1 MSHRPSSSSLRWQ
14 IMIAAGVV
22 IALAAGLLGAQ
33 TPVLAKEGYH
43 TAFRTTYPAVVG
55 TALDSC
61 TVCHTNAIP
70 ALNPYGVDYLMAG
83 HTFAAIEGRDSD
95 QDGFTNIVEIRA
107 LSFPGNAASQ
117 PAAPTATPTATPAGP
132 TATPTETPAGPTAT
146 PTATPA
152 GPTATPTATPGGPTV
167 TPTATRPH
175 GGEVEFTDII
185 HSISPTSWVIGAR
198 TVRVDGDT
206 EIDEDD
212 GPAVAGAWAEVH
224 AVIENGGG
232 LYAREIKIEDDAE
245 ETPEATE
252 TPRPTRTPH
261 ATHTPEASETPH
273 PTRTP
278 EASETPHPTRTPEAS
293 ETPHPTRTP
302 EASETPH
309 PTRTP
314 EASRTPEDEARFEW
328 EGVIETM
335 SPVSWTVE
343 SRVFLIDAQT
353 VIDTRQGPAVI
364 GAWAE
369 VKAALTGA
377 GDLLARR
384 IKIEDRVPDGA
395 KIEFRGPIESI
406 TPTSWVVAGRT
417 LAIDEDTEIRNPE
430 RAAIGAIA
438 EVKARRLDDGSLLA
452 LAIKIEGDETH
463 MRLYV
468 EWVGV
473 LERFDDASWTVGG
486 RTVQIDAATVI
497 RGAPQVGAR
506 VEVKAQ
512 RQADGSLLALSLHVV
527 EAESEEE
534 WRGVVESITPT
545 AWQVGG
551 RTVTV
556 DARTVFDERDGALAV
571 GVMAEVKALR
581 QADGSLLALR
591 IRAED

>member
-1 MSHRPSSSSLRWQ
+1 MML
-14 IMIAAGVV
+14 AGVV
-22 IALAAGLLGAQ
+22 IAQAAGLLGAP

-43 TAFRTTYPAVVG
+43 TAVRPTYPAVVG

-198 TVRVDGDT
+198 TVRVDANT

-224 AVIENGGG
+224 AVVESDGG

-252 TPRPTRTPH
+252 TPRPTRTPP

-406 TPTSWVVAGRT
+406 PPPSWVVAGRT

-486 RTVQIDAATVI
+486 RTVQIDDATVI

-506 VEVKAQ
+506 VEVKAL

-534 WRGVVESITPT
+534 WRGVVESITPA
-545 AWQVGG
+545 AWQIGG

>member
-83 HTFAAIEGRDSD
+83 HNFAAIEGRDSD

-152 GPTATPTATPGGPTV
+152 GPTSTPTATATTGGPAV

-175 GGEVEFTDII
+175 GDEVEFTGVI

-198 TVRVDGDT
+198 TVRVDANT

-261 ATHTPEASETPH
+261 A
-273 PTRTP
+273 
-278 EASETPHPTRTPEAS
+278 
-293 ETPHPTRTP
+293 TRTP

-468 EWVGV
+468 EWVVV